1 MLYVKR
7 KCVSDCS
14 GYFFAWQKS
23 LSEKRASAGLPAE
36 VRPQKKSLRT
46 GFLK

>member
-23 LSEKRASAGLPAE
+23 LSEKRTSAGLPAE
-36 VRPQKKSLRT
+36 VRPKKNP
-46 GFLK
+46 FEPDF